1 MKKWRISRGMVI
13 VLIFMVMFL
22 GLAARLFQLQI
33 LRGKEYQKSFAVKTT
48 KKIPVKA
55 ARGIIRDRNGVVLA
69 DNRMTYSVTFEDVK
83 EYGTTRERQLALNGT
98 LHQLCVLIA
107 EHGDTVENHLQIA
120 LDDEDNWQFTSDGST
135 LERFLA
141 DLYGKSS
148 AKDLTEEQRRAT
160 PGNVIAELEERY
172 GIFESGGKSYTSK
185 ELTQY
190 GMKSR
195 EELSREE
202 ELDILSIRYALSLT
216 SYQKYLSVTVSR
228 NISEETR
235 AAVLENQDRFAG
247 AAVAEDSIRVYPQ
260 GEAFASLLG
269 YVGAISQ
276 EELLKREKD
285 GLTINSVVGK
295 NALEEYL
302 DASLQGQD
310 GERRVCVDNTGRV
323 LQDLGITKEPQPGQ
337 DVTLTID
344 AGLQQSV
351 YDALEAKIAE
361 VLCMHFI
368 NEKTFDRT
376 AVSESTEIRIPI
388 YDAYCA
394 LFTNH
399 VIDTERFSTECA
411 SDLEREILAR
421 YQKYREEVLSKL
433 AADLNGENAVHG
445 QQSTELQA
453 YESLIAEQLGI
464 IDEEKVSREM
474 EERWQEGTISLAE
487 YLRTAAGNGW
497 LEEDVLEVKEDYLTG
512 DEAYQLLK
520 EYILE
525 QLRKSEKLKDAV
537 YEQMVKNDRIL
548 PKEACSLLYEQGIL
562 DKNDG
567 AWDLLRAGELLP
579 YDWMIQKIMALEIT
593 PAMLALEPCSG
604 SAVITET
611 DTGRVL
617 ACVSY
622 PGYDNNRLANEM
634 DVSYYYKLYN
644 DLSVPMY
651 NRATQQLSAPGST
664 FKPVTILAGI
674 EEGVISY
681 ETEVFCDGVFD
692 KVTPPLKCWNHSG
705 HGLVSGAA
713 DALVN
718 SCNDYLCEVSYR
730 LGIDENEE
738 NFSDSKALET
748 LQRYACML
756 HLDEKSGIELAESA
770 PQVTD
775 QYAIPSAIGQ
785 GTHNYATV
793 QLARYVNILAER
805 GRNYKLTL
813 IGKTGNTEQQPKE
826 EQEILFSESAWDS
839 VHSGMEGYAESTGFF
854 QNLPVSVAG
863 KSGTAQ
869 ESASEPDHGLF
880 IGYAPADDPQI
891 SIAVRIVNGY
901 DSTSAVSCAGTILE
915 AYYQEVR

>member
-1 MKKWRISRGMVI
+1 MKKWRISRGMVM
-13 VLIFMVMFL
+13 VLIFTVMFL

-148 AKDLTEEQRRAT
+148 VKDLTEEQRRVT
-160 PGNVIAELEERY
+160 PGKVIAELEERY
-172 GIFESGGKSYTSK
+172 GLFESGGKSYTSK

-368 NEKTFDRT
+368 NEKTFDRA

-474 EERWQEGTISLAE
+474 EERWQEGTVSLAE

-497 LEEDVLEVKEDYLTG
+497 LEEDVLEAKADYLTG

-611 DTGRVL
+611 GTGRVL

-644 DLSVPMY
+644 DSSVPMY

-756 HLDEKSGIELAESA
+756 HLGEKSGIELAESA

>member
-141 DLYGKSS
+141 DMYGKSS

-433 AADLNGENAVHG
+433 AANLNGENAVHG
-445 QQSTELQA
+445 QQSTELQV

-474 EERWQEGTISLAE
+474 EERWQEGTVSLAE

-497 LEEDVLEVKEDYLTG
+497 LEEGVLEADAGYLTG

-537 YEQMVKNDRIL
+537 YEQMVKMTEFYPRKHAVFCMSRGFWI
-548 PKEACSLLYEQGIL
+548 KTTGHGI
-562 DKNDG
+562 
-567 AWDLLRAGELLP
+567 
-579 YDWMIQKIMALEIT
+579 
-593 PAMLALEPCSG
+593 CSG
-604 SAVITET
+604 QA
-611 DTGRVL
+611 
-617 ACVSY
+617 
-622 PGYDNNRLANEM
+622 
-634 DVSYYYKLYN
+634 
-644 DLSVPMY
+644 
-651 NRATQQLSAPGST
+651 
-664 FKPVTILAGI
+664 
-674 EEGVISY
+674 
-681 ETEVFCDGVFD
+681 
-692 KVTPPLKCWNHSG
+692 
-705 HGLVSGAA
+705 
-713 DALVN
+713 N
-718 SCNDYLCEVSYR
+718 SCL
-730 LGIDENEE
+730 
-738 NFSDSKALET
+738 
-748 LQRYACML
+748 M
-756 HLDEKSGIELAESA
+756 
-770 PQVTD
+770 
-775 QYAIPSAIGQ
+775 
-785 GTHNYATV
+785 
-793 QLARYVNILAER
+793 
-805 GRNYKLTL
+805 
-813 IGKTGNTEQQPKE
+813 TG
-826 EQEILFSESAWDS
+826 
-839 VHSGMEGYAESTGFF
+839 
-854 QNLPVSVAG
+854 
-863 KSGTAQ
+863 
-869 ESASEPDHGLF
+869 
-880 IGYAPADDPQI
+880 
-891 SIAVRIVNGY
+891 
-901 DSTSAVSCAGTILE
+901 
-915 AYYQEVR
+915 